1 MTPGVIAAFKHAY
14 GDLIS
19 GSSGNIGEDA
29 IAPVASLPDLDADIK
44 GKVTQDA
51 SLLKEV
57 VVCKLNGGLGTSMG
71 LDKAKSLLP
80 VKDDNTFLDM
90 TAKQIISMR
99 EKFNMPIE
107 FLLMNSFNTSDDTLS
122 FLDRQYKTTLPLNG
136 KNIQGLELMQ
146 NKCPKVDKK
155 TLLPVDWSVNKHLEW
170 CPPGHGDLYTALYSS
185 GKLDQLL
192 ASGVKYMFVSNS
204 DNLGATLDLELLS
217 YFASKGDSFMMECC
231 KRTEADKKGGH
242 LCLRSSDSRLMLRES
257 AQCSKEDESSFQ
269 DVSKHQF
276 FNTNNLWLRLDHLK
290 DLMESRGGFV
300 PLPTILNSKTVDPQ
314 QSSSTPVWQLE
325 TAMGAAIE
333 CFAKSGAVCVSRK
346 RFAPVK
352 KCSDLLLLK
361 SDAYIINS
369 DIVLALNPEIKGQN
383 GAEPVIPI
391 VSLDDKAYKLIQQ
404 LDMCTRYGVPSL
416 KQCKKL
422 TVGGEVWLSSG
433 CVIVG
438 TVNVINTSGAP
449 RLLPPGTYTDTTVDL
464 SNNRSC
470 ALGPLRPHIVSTT
483 PYSDQKPGTSGL
495 RKKTKAFEKQANYLH
510 NFVQSTLNAV
520 GTTVI
525 GGVSTDITAD
535 GALIIGGDGRYF
547 NKEAIQIIIK
557 IAVANGIK
565 RIVVGQNG
573 LLSTPAVSALIRERG
588 PQWQKAFGAFIL
600 TASHNPGG
608 PEEDFGIKY
617 NVSNGGPAPDMLT
630 DEIYALT
637 KTINSYKICN
647 DLPDIDISALG
658 SVVITPT
665 KLTCSKLMTDVKGNT
680 SSHTTTT
687 TLGGPDAATN
697 PLAMQPTCTVQV
709 VSSTGTYLTLLKT
722 VFDFPTIKAFLNR
735 PDVAFVY
742 DCMHGVQG
750 PYVAAAFRELG
761 VGGSKAPNCV
771 ILNGA
776 PSETFGGMHADPNL
790 TYARGLCDV
799 MGVDAKGRAVPV
811 PVEDS
816 SAPPAPPAA
825 DLAALIKDSN
835 HVPVLGVAADGDA
848 DRNMI
853 LGRHFFVT
861 PSDSLAII
869 AAHANLIPYFSQQGG
884 IKTVAR
890 SMPTSGAV
898 DIVAKRNNLHLF
910 ETPTGWKYFGNV
922 MDSKALFNGM
932 SYNPVLCGEESFG
945 TGSDHVREKDGL
957 WAVLAWLSILA
968 HYNKTGNKP
977 LVHVRDIVLAHWNTY
992 GRNYYSRY
1000 DYEGVPSA
1008 VAAQVMDALRK
1019 KIAELTSGTR
1029 FGSFELAKAEEF
1041 TYTDPI
1047 DGSIARNQGL
1057 MFIFTDGSRI
1067 IFRLSGT
1074 AGSGATI
1081 RMYMEKYTA
1090 VTTELEQETSV
1101 ALEEIIKIA
1110 LDISQMVALTG
1121 MSTPTV
1127 IT

>member
-1 MTPGVIAAFKHAY
+1 MPIQVG
-14 GDLIS
+14 
-19 GSSGNIGEDA
+19 GSTGNIGEDL
-29 IAPVASLPDLDADIK
+29 IAPVASLPNLDADIK
-44 GKVTQDA
+44 GKIPSD
-51 SLLKEV
+51 SKLLKEV

-71 LDKAKSLLP
+71 LDKAKSLLT
-80 VKDDNTFLDM
+80 VKDDNTFLDL

-99 EKFNMPIE
+99 EKFQMPIE

-122 FLDRQYKTTLPLNG
+122 FLERQYKSSLPLNG
-136 KNIQGLELMQ
+136 KIQGLELMQ

-155 TLLPVDWSVNKHLEW
+155 TLLPVDWSANKHLEW

-185 GKLDQLL
+185 GKLDELL
-192 ASGVKYMFVSNS
+192 SSGVKYMFVSNS

-257 AQCSKEDESSFQ
+257 AQCSKDDEPSFQ
-269 DVSKHQF
+269 DIGRHQF

-290 DLMESRGGFV
+290 ELMDSRGGFV

-314 QSSSTPVWQLE
+314 QSTSTPVYQLE

-333 CFAKSGAVCVSRK
+333 CFAKSSAVCVSRQ

-369 DIVLALNPEIKGQN
+369 DTVLALNPEIKGKD
-383 GAEPVIPI
+383 GAAPVIPI

-416 KQCKKL
+416 RQCKKL
-422 TVGGEVWLSSG
+422 SITGEVWLSSG
-433 CVIVG
+433 CVIIG
-438 TVNVINTSGAP
+438 TVNVNNTSGAP
-449 RLLPPGTYTDTTVDL
+449 RLLPPGTYADTTVDL
-464 SNNRSC
+464 SSNRSC
-470 ALGPLRPHIVSTT
+470 ALGPLRPHIVTTT

-495 RKKTKAFEKQANYLH
+495 RKKTKSFEKQANYLH

-520 GTTVI
+520 GSTVI

-535 GALIIGGDGRYF
+535 GALVIGGDGRYF
-547 NKEAIQIIIK
+547 NKDAIQIIIK

-588 PQWQKAFGAFIL
+588 PTWQKAFGGFIL

-608 PEEDFGIKY
+608 PNEDFGIKY
-617 NVSNGGPAPDMLT
+617 NVNNGGPAPDMLT
-630 DEIYALT
+630 NEIYSLT
-637 KTINSYKICN
+637 KTINSYKICT

-658 SVVITPT
+658 SIVVTPT
-665 KLTCSKLMTDVKGNT
+665 KLTCNKVLTDVRGNT

-687 TLGGPDAATN
+687 TLGGPDATAN
-697 PLAMQPTCTVQV
+697 PLAMQPTCTIQV
-709 VSSTGTYLTLLKT
+709 VSSTGMYMTLLKT
-722 VFDFPTIKAFLNR
+722 VFDFPSIKSFLTR

-750 PYVAAAFRELG
+750 PYVTSVFRELG
-761 VGGSKAPNCV
+761 VGGTHYPNCV
-771 ILNGA
+771 SINGI
-776 PSETFGGMHADPNL
+776 PSETFGGKHADPNL
-790 TYARGLCDV
+790 TYARDLCDM
-799 MGVDAKGRAVPV
+799 MGVDTKGGAVPL
-811 PVEDS
+811 ES
-816 SAPPAPPAA
+816 NAA
-825 DLAALIKDSN
+825 TDDLAAIITANKD
-835 HVPVLGVAADGDA
+835 VPVLGVAADGDA

-869 AAHANLIPYFSQQGG
+869 AAHANLIPYFAQQGG

-898 DIVAKRNNLHLF
+898 DIVAKRNNLNLF

-922 MDSKALFNGM
+922 MDSKV
-932 SYNPVLCGEESFG
+932 SYYIC
-945 TGSDHVREKDGL
+945 
-957 WAVLAWLSILA
+957 
-968 HYNKTGNKP
+968 
-977 LVHVRDIVLAHWNTY
+977 
-992 GRNYYSRY
+992 
-1000 DYEGVPSA
+1000 
-1008 VAAQVMDALRK
+1008 
-1019 KIAELTSGTR
+1019 
-1029 FGSFELAKAEEF
+1029 
-1041 TYTDPI
+1041 
-1047 DGSIARNQGL
+1047 
-1057 MFIFTDGSRI
+1057 
-1067 IFRLSGT
+1067 
-1074 AGSGATI
+1074 
-1081 RMYMEKYTA
+1081 
-1090 VTTELEQETSV
+1090 SV
-1101 ALEEIIKIA
+1101 
-1110 LDISQMVALTG
+1110 S
-1121 MSTPTV
+1121 
-1127 IT
+1127 